1 MDSALVVLTLTLGAL
16 LLALWVVHLR
26 RDLARRAGRSQEWAG
41 GNADPQVW
49 TSQVRC
55 LECHATGALMS
66 REGGRLWHT
75 CMACGARHE
84 RQHRA

>member
-1 MDSALVVLTLTLGAL
+1 MDRTVVVLTLVVGAAL
-16 LLALWVVHLR
+16 LAAWIVRLRQDLR
-26 RDLARRAGRSQEWAG
+26 RRSARASEWDGRSEAE
-41 GNADPQVW
+41 VW

-66 REGGRLWHT
+66 REDGRLWHT